1 MQIICGCSMEVRALV
16 GNQAAKVGVE
26 VGNGAAGRIRIGR
39 RLGYRR
45 IGRRR
50 GAKLN
55 ELVGGRASL
64 TRFAGIPG
72 LK

>member
-1 MQIICGCSMEVRALV
+1 MEVRALV

-26 VGNGAAGRIRIGR
+26 VGNGAAGGIRIGR

-55 ELVGGRASL
+55 ELVGGRAES
-64 TRFAGIPG
+64 
-72 LK
+72 